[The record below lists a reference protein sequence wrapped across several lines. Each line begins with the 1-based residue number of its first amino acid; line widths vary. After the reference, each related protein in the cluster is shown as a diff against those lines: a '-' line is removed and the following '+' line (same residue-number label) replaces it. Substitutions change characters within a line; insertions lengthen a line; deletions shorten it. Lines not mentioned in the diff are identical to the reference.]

1 MLATFRFDSVEY
13 RIETGH
19 GNVWLEKRKPV
30 AGPIEPRT
38 PEQPHST
45 GPVYEVEAFFVLSK
59 SQARSLA
66 SAMMQAAAE
75 L

>member
-1 MLATFRFDSVEY
+1 MLATFRFDSAEY

-19 GNVWLEKRKPV
+19 GQVWMEKRKP
-30 AGPIEPRT
+30 ANGTITPAT
-38 PEQPHST
+38 PENPHT
-45 GPVYEVEAFFVLSK
+45 MPAYETEALMVLSK
-59 SQARSLA
+59 SQARSIA